1 MNDNDL
7 MRVVDVESVVF
18 SKGLRGYVPDEV
30 DEFLDHV
37 ADSMQRYA
45 EMHAADQMKIRELE
59 NTLSED
65 LHLKESLQE
74 ALEMAKCST
83 EDLKACSQKEC
94 DAILAEARAKAEN
107 IVADALA
114 KKEQLLRELDDLRRS
129 RDHFVADAK
138 AVILRYNM
146 LLDNAGKGNL

>member
-74 ALEMAKCST
+74 ALEMAKSST

-114 KKEQLLRELDDLRRS
+114 KKEQLLRELDDLRRF

>member
-1 MNDNDL
+1 
-7 MRVVDVESVVF
+7 
-18 SKGLRGYVPDEV
+18 
-30 DEFLDHV
+30 
-37 ADSMQRYA
+37 
-45 EMHAADQMKIRELE
+45 
-59 NTLSED
+59 
-65 LHLKESLQE
+65 
-74 ALEMAKCST
+74 MAKSST

>member
-74 ALEMAKCST
+74 ALEMAKSST

>member
-7 MRVVDVESVVF
+7 IRVVDVESVVF

-74 ALEMAKCST
+74 ALEMAKSST